1 MRTGMGRTKISLC
14 IQDSKLMTGMGRTK
28 ISLCIQDSK
37 LWAGMGRNIMDRH
50 GQLWTVMD
58 RHGQLWTVMDRHG
71 QLCRNLYRNIGTVIG
86 RTHNCRGHS

>member
-1 MRTGMGRTKISLC
+1 MQDSELRTGMGRTKISLC
-14 IQDSKLMTGMGRTK
+14 RQDSKLR
-28 ISLCIQDSK
+28 
-37 LWAGMGRNIMDRH
+37 AGMGRNI
-50 GQLWTVMD
+50 MD